1 MKRKTT
7 SNNAAAAQCA
17 GRNHCTINKLNVQV
31 YEVSIHFHLI
41 IFKRTKFKLILSDK
55 LRINCFALLD
65 IKQNKNNVIE
75 IMFYD
80 VSSTFHCYLYT
91 YLHE

>member
-41 IFKRTKFKLILSDK
+41 IFKRTKFKLILSDE
-55 LRINCFALLD
+55 LRINCLALLHQ
-65 IKQNKNNVIE
+65 IFNKNDVLE
-75 IMFYD
+75 IVFYD
-80 VSSTFHCYLYT
+80 VK
-91 YLHE
+91 